1 MRRVSDII
9 LGDLA
14 MLMAL
19 GFFAMLVFLLPWIN
33 PPTES
38 DTISPPGNLIVTASW
53 PPSGHDVDLWVMGPT
68 EARPVGYSNQSG
80 KLFNLLRDDLGPPDP
95 ELNFENVYT
104 RGLPDGEYIINLHC
118 YRCYGVSEE
127 KPIPVTVDVRLKKDG
142 GAAVPVTKTRV
153 LLTKHGQEKTALR
166 FLIKDGNV
174 LHETIHNAY
183 RSLRSSWRM

>member
-38 DTISPPGNLIVTASW
+38 DTISPPGNLIITVSW
-53 PPSGHDVDLWVMGPT
+53 PPSDYDVDLWVKGPG
-68 EARPVGYSNQSG
+68 EMRPVGYSNQSG
-80 KLFNLLRDDLGPPDP
+80 KLFNLLRDDLGRPDE
-95 ELNFENVYT
+95 ELNFENAFS

-118 YRCYGVSEE
+118 YKCYGISKA
-127 KPIPVTVDVRLKKDG
+127 KPLPVRVDVRLKRDG
-142 GAAVPVTKTRV
+142 WSARPLAQTTVT
-153 LLTKHGQEKTALR
+153 LTAQGEERTAMR
-166 FLIKDGNV
+166 FFIRNGEFDPNSL
-174 LHETIHNAY
+174 HNAPI
-183 RSLRSSWRM
+183 RLRT